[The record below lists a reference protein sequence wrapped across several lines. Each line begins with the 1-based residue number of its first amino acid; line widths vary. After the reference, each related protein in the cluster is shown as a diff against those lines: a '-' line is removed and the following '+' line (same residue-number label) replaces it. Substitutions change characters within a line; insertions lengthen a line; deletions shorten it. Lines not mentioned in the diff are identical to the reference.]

1 MNTINQLPK
10 CPKCDSIEKVIPIV
24 YGLPSKD
31 LIKAAERNEVSLGG
45 CTVGEYNCRCGEC
58 GHRWWNIWEDR
69 TMEEK
74 EKSSRDERFLDRIE
88 NWFFNEKEDS
98 RIVVIFKRVL
108 FSVTFLPLMLIFCA
122 FILLR
127 LQLSTFRD

>member
-1 MNTINQLPK
+1 MVKTPK
-10 CPKCDSIEKVIPIV
+10 CPQCDSIERIEQIV
-24 YGLPSKD
+24 YGLPSPD
-31 LIKAAERNEVSLGG
+31 LMKAGLPNGFSLGG
-45 CTVGEYNCRCGEC
+45 CTVGEYNCCCGEC

-98 RIVVIFKRVL
+98 RIIVFFKRVL
-108 FSVTFLPLMLIFCA
+108 FSFTVLPLLLIMFA
-122 FILLR
+122 FLYIYLE
-127 LQLSTFRD
+127 LSTLRN

>member
-1 MNTINQLPK
+1 MVKTPK
-10 CPKCDSIEKVIPIV
+10 CPQCDSTEKVIPIV
-24 YGLPSKD
+24 YGLPNKD

-74 EKSSRDERFLDRIE
+74 EKSGDETFLDRIE

-98 RIVVIFKRVL
+98 RIVVFFKRVL
-108 FSVTFLPLMLIFCA
+108 FSVTFLPLLLIFWA

-127 LQLSTFRD
+127 LQLSTLED

>member
-1 MNTINQLPK
+1 MVKTPK
-10 CPKCDSIEKVIPIV
+10 CPKCDSIERVELIV
-24 YGLPSKD
+24 YGLPSPE
-31 LIKAAERNEVSLGG
+31 LMKAASRNEVTLGG
-45 CTVGEYNCRCGEC
+45 CTVGEYNCSCGEC

-74 EKSSRDERFLDRIE
+74 EKSGDETFLDRIE

-98 RIVVIFKRVL
+98 RIVVFFKWVF

-127 LQLSTFRD
+127 LQLSTLED

>member
-1 MNTINQLPK
+1 MVKTPK
-10 CPKCDSIEKVIPIV
+10 CPQCDSIERIEQIV
-24 YGLPSKD
+24 YGLPSPD
-31 LIKAAERNEVSLGG
+31 LMKAAGRNEVSLGG

-58 GHRWWNIWEDR
+58 GHRWWNIREDR

-108 FSVTFLPLMLIFCA
+108 FSVTFLPLMLIFGA
-122 FILLR
+122 FFLLW

>member
-1 MNTINQLPK
+1 MNRPPK
-10 CPKCDSIEKVIPIV
+10 CPQCDSIERIEQIV
-24 YGLPSKD
+24 YGLPSPD
-31 LIKAAERNEVSLGG
+31 LMMAAGRNEVSLGG

-98 RIVVIFKRVL
+98 RIVVFFKWVF

-122 FILLR
+122 FIFLR

>member
-1 MNTINQLPK
+1 MVKTPK
-10 CPKCDSIEKVIPIV
+10 CPQCDSIERIELIV
-24 YGLPSKD
+24 YGYPSPELK
-31 LIKAAERNEVSLGG
+31 KAAQRNEVSLGG

-74 EKSSRDERFLDRIE
+74 ENSRDKTFRHRID

-98 RIVVIFKRVL
+98 RIIVFFKRVL
-108 FSVTFLPLMLIFCA
+108 FSFTVLPLLLIMFA
-122 FILLR
+122 FFYIYLELSSLR
-127 LQLSTFRD
+127 N